1 MQPKPV
7 FPRHPSVT
15 RYRVLLAVASSLA
28 IAALPMVTMA
38 HGLVTLATAPDA
50 ASGPLR
56 IEVEPTIDDAST
68 LSAWILE
75 RELEVAKTI
84 PLAEGHEQW
93 IAVNVGG
100 ATYDYRVSVVVM
112 RDGLPLGPVSE
123 PETCECNSEA
133 LLAMVDDRI
142 AAKVEELRAHPSK
155 ETSPPEP
162 PIPVPKVSV
171 TDDSR
176 RRSGAMGSV
185 GIGVA
190 VLGAGLLGVGVPL
203 ALRQDEIRGGPGR
216 LIETRSIHDVGIGIA
231 AVGGVALLT
240 GVSLHVVDLVRRK
253 QRAVAVVPTMGPR
266 HAGLT
271 IAWKIQGRL
280 TR

>member
-7 FPRHPSVT
+7 IPRRPSVT
-15 RYRVLLAVASSLA
+15 WCRVLLAVASLLA
-28 IAALPMVTMA
+28 TSAVPMATMA
-38 HGLVTLATAPDA
+38 HGLATAPDA
-50 ASGPLR
+50 APGPLR

-75 RELEVAKTI
+75 REQDVAKTI

-93 IAVNVGG
+93 IAVKVGG

-112 RDGLPLGPVSE
+112 RDGLPLGPVGE

-142 AAKVEELRAHPSK
+142 AAKVEELRVHPPTEASA
-155 ETSPPEP
+155 PEP
-162 PIPVPKVSV
+162 PAPAPKVPV
-171 TDDSR
+171 TDDSH

-185 GIGVA
+185 GIGMA

-203 ALRQDEIRGGPGR
+203 ALRQDEIRGEPGHR
-216 LIETRSIHDVGIGIA
+216 IEKRSIHDLGIGMA
-231 AVGGVALLT
+231 AVGGVALLA
-240 GVSLHVVDLVRRK
+240 GVSLHVVDLVRRR
-253 QRAVAVVPTMGPR
+253 QRAVAVVPTLGPR

-271 IAWKIQGRL
+271 IAWKLQRRL